1 MCYIGQMR
9 RKPFFFFL
17 CVCTLFSKSNP
28 KSSFASLSPNPR
40 QISHLGCINMPE
52 LHTSSH
58 AGGLAGYRAALWH
71 QSGMMAAP
79 FVMLT
84 GIASSLIQMLSF
96 SFSLPSS
103 LSPFLPPHGP
113 CKSILREFE
122 KEGERTREGVRTPCP
137 QKRWSVGLSPGGQRG
152 SCSAELFPCPAERI
166 SYSNAPIRP
175 VTHGGLFY
183 SPGLGSA
190 GQDGDL
196 IARAMGEKRERSD
209 LVTEWVIKKHFS

>member
-1 MCYIGQMR
+1 
-9 RKPFFFFL
+9 
-17 CVCTLFSKSNP
+17 
-28 KSSFASLSPNPR
+28 
-40 QISHLGCINMPE
+40 MPE

-122 KEGERTREGVRTPCP
+122 KEGERTGEAVRTPCP
-137 QKRWSVGLSPGGQRG
+137 QNRWSVGLSPGGQRG
-152 SCSAELFPCPAERI
+152 SRSPSCFHAQPSTFHIQMLQSGLWP
-166 SYSNAPIRP
+166 
-175 VTHGGLFY
+175 TGGFFT
-183 SPGLGSA
+183 
-190 GQDGDL
+190 
-196 IARAMGEKRERSD
+196 ARALGQRVKM
-209 LVTEWVIKKHFS
+209 VI